1 MNNLPNKIKNLNR
14 SKKSFL
20 VPKFLVFDV
29 EMFEKNSDLVF
40 KKVKT
45 SFKSEKVA
53 IRSSSSNE
61 DNFSSNAGKYHS
73 ELNVNVKKKSIISA
87 TKKVINSYEPI
98 NRIKEKFFIQR
109 MI

>member
-1 MNNLPNKIKNLNR
+1 MNTLPNKIKNLNK

-40 KKVKT
+40 KKVRK
-45 SFKSEKVA
+45 SFKKNKVA

-61 DNFSSNAGKYHS
+61 DNISSNAGKYHS
-73 ELNVNVKKKSIISA
+73 ELNVNVKKKYYISY
-87 TKKVINSYEPI
+87 KKSN
-98 NRIKEKFFIQR
+98 K
-109 MI
+109 

>member
-1 MNNLPNKIKNLNR
+1 MNTLPNKIKNLNK

-40 KKVKT
+40 KKVRK
-45 SFKSEKVA
+45 SFKKNKVA

-61 DNFSSNAGKYHS
+61 DNIYSNAGKYHS
-73 ELNVNVKKKSIISA
+73 ELNVNVKKK
-87 TKKVINSYEPI
+87 VLYQLQ
-98 NRIKEKFFIQR
+98 EK
-109 MI
+109 

>member
-1 MNNLPNKIKNLNR
+1 MKTLPNKIKNLNR

-40 KKVKT
+40 KKVRK
-45 SFKSEKVA
+45 SFKKNKVA

-61 DNFSSNAGKYHS
+61 DNICSNSGKYHS
-73 ELNVNVKKKSIISA
+73 E
-87 TKKVINSYEPI
+87 
-98 NRIKEKFFIQR
+98 
-109 MI
+109 